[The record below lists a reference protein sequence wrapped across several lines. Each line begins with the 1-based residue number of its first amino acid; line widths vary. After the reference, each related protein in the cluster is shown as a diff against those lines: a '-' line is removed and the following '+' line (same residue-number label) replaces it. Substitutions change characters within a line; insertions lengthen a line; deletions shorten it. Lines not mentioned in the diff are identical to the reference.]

1 MPPTSPRLSAVFDKS
16 LFIAPPIGHTEDI
29 SENDDTTA
37 YTRSKSLD
45 FNHLQVKS
53 HPPRESDRSPPV
65 VLDTPNRRRI
75 EGVYDRFLMATAGV
89 KRGGRRNQSA
99 SLSHMK
105 NVPNISL
112 SPQLPNHHNIHR
124 AFNTAQPVTP
134 SVFNEEFK
142 LPRSVDELGTVT
154 RDPSHDVSYY
164 KDESSNTVALVRRA
178 LKAVVAGKAATRQ
191 LQ

>member
-16 LFIAPPIGHTEDI
+16 LFIAPPIGHTRDK

-37 YTRSKSLD
+37 YIRSKSLD
-45 FNHLQVKS
+45 FNHLQSKP
-53 HPPRESDRSPPV
+53 HPPLEADGSPPE
-65 VLDTPNRRRI
+65 VLDTPNKRRI

-99 SLSHMK
+99 SLSHVK
-105 NVPNISL
+105 DVLSTSP
-112 SPQLPNHHNIHR
+112 SPQHPNHHNIHR
-124 AFNTAQPVTP
+124 AFNTVQPMAP
-134 SVFNEEFK
+134 SVFNEETK
-142 LPRSVDELGTVT
+142 LPRSVDELRTVT
-154 RDPSHDVSYY
+154 RDPSPDVSNY
-164 KDESSNTVALVRRA
+164 KDDSNNTVALVRRA